1 MHSTG
6 VWNLVVWV
14 GTKDI
19 PVCSSVSLPQSWRGR
34 LLLSNL
40 LSRCSGSGL
49 GSLHCGMPIIKSR
62 LPVGVSLLVAGS
74 WFPSD
79 CASFSAPKWYSQY
92 RFYLSI
98 LVGTCIIGSL
108 AGISYYGPVA
118 GHGLLSHDLNMIRA
132 ERLVSCLV
140 SHPDKFL
147 TPLQQTCRA

>member
-1 MHSTG
+1 VQSTG

-14 GTKDI
+14 GTKAT
-19 PVCSSVSLPQSWRGR
+19 PVFSSAFLPQSWRGR
-34 LLLSNL
+34 LLHFNL

-49 GSLHCGMPIIKSR
+49 DSPHCGMPITESR
-62 LPVGVSLLVAGS
+62 LPAGVSLLVTGS
-74 WFPSD
+74 RFPSD

-118 GHGLLSHDLNMIRA
+118 GHGLVSHDLQMIRA
-132 ERLVSCLV
+132 ERSVFKLSCFA
-140 SHPDKFL
+140 S
-147 TPLQQTCRA
+147 